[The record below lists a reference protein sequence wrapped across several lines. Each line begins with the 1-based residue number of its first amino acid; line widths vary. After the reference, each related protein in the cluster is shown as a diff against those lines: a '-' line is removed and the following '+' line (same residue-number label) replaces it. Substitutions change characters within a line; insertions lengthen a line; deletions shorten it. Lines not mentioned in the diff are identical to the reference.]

1 MQSLLDQNHNS
12 SKNND
17 NINNDQKIE
26 NNDNNEEQLIAA
38 QMAAVAIAAETSSGS
53 PALAAHYAKNISAT
67 IAKLEPRP
75 YSHNLPDSVGNKM
88 KRMQTFATNHRFFV
102 DREAVLFYIQNFT
115 TQSISVLKE
124 ANSNYSFPSNVI
136 DQSPSSRSSL
146 EVSKDNEDLLPKK
159 GFISMGNELGT
170 SDLHPQASLNNRYS
184 VSALQR
190 QIAQGN
196 NPHFFHYLLLLHNC
210 YFISSASEE
219 VDCKSNSIL
228 QCAIDNN
235 RSAPLGDNSDNCSSM
250 TTHSSVTKKEHTS
263 DDDDCQMVATLVLD
277 TLSQIQQAYNQLLG
291 LLHFHD
297 EMSTDGSKCYMGM
310 VACADSSRDNL
321 HPQEENDVFPC
332 SFASHS
338 YSVESSSSPCVGS
351 PDVLPSFACPEGA
364 GDATNVFFRACAPI
378 GHGDRLEK
386 KSLVQQSYDESGH
399 GSRCEGGRREVVR
412 RGNVMLDNVEG
423 KGNHLIGYNSHL
435 SESNSGNLETDDGES
450 DIKSKGMPFQTASRH
465 VASGIMNQFFSTVN
479 KRRQRRKNEE
489 ESESV
494 SATSTDVGVAGVGYS
509 SQSSES
515 VVEATVP
522 RENIKIGQD
531 YNVII
536 MREMLGLTVEN
547 VLERTVVRTVL
558 PNGAAKKA
566 GTQVGSLIVKVGTV
580 ETENLTHFETIDELR
595 QSQRPLK
602 LVLRKIGK
610 EALRCAREEMGRL
623 IKGGDFGT
631 SLTDFAKDTDDEN
644 ESILSSSTA
653 SVEKSVIQRSRSDNF
668 SKMLYNQWFSGTQRK
683 LQLHSAVATKRDES
697 MSKAGAK
704 LAWILSLLV
713 FGLEREAAKSKSKT
727 EEDLSIASDI
737 SDRSTKDLTDAAR
750 SVSKILH
757 DYVQNHFKSANV
769 RKTDGQ
775 LSAQVAIKRKK
786 HAAPPPNIQ
795 DKQAVP
801 GKSRRSIDH
810 KRHSTISQS
819 PPADEALLKIGDVL
833 QRTRSFLADPNSRP
847 VALLTGEIISLL
859 CDILDLDNNMILSEA
874 ESSSSTAGESQ
885 ASISDL
891 GSAGSLLKL
900 IVLNCSSRTNSGI
913 LDNEDVGFHSGNRFL
928 AVVHRLAASR
938 STSSRVTACS
948 LGPVLWNHLDFPHQ
962 LQLRGVI
969 TRALHDADLIVRKAT
984 ATVLHEIAEL
994 VFDPRAVSWLVLMC
1008 ERAMTDPDPQLRSA
1022 AMTLTY
1028 HLAEHLPNA
1037 FLGDASEGS
1046 RSIHVMPSRSDPQFA
1061 DVYLLQC
1068 KLLPVATRLAEDS
1081 NGSVRLSVAAQCD
1094 RLAGALGEHWHSVIV
1109 DLLQALLS
1117 DKDDRVR
1124 GEATLCIP
1132 RLTDAVVSHS
1142 SSCGNNQKISVLES
1156 LLPVALKLQIDP
1168 VTEVRICLA
1177 AAAGELLSFLVWRH
1191 PSKDVDLS
1199 EEGATNEESLHKR
1212 YIDNQLIPLLQRLLQ
1227 DSDPEVTSAALRAVT
1242 NASRSHSRDM
1252 ECRRNED
1259 DSLSLSSHQ
1268 SLVAEKVEPVFRPVL
1283 SEAQV
1288 MKLVPTLSALSSST
1302 QWRVRQSA
1310 VEIVPALLGCTHKTE
1325 TRSEIAQLCFTLMND
1340 NVDAVRNSAAECL
1353 CLGGSNLG
1361 SGESSEASEWL
1372 SSVVLPHLESCRD
1385 SSNSKQR
1392 LLSLKM
1398 AEMILVN
1405 MARWNVSIESDVI
1418 TSHVQCHDGKSSMS
1432 RRILE
1437 VASVLSLDKI
1447 VNVRLN
1453 VGRTCLNSLSSLSRD
1468 DVEFVTEIMKNQLN
1482 HEQSKNGGGDRDV
1495 IFFAKKSI
1503 EQAKERI
1510 EA

>member
-1 MQSLLDQNHNS
+1 MQSLLDQNHNDND
-12 SKNND
+12 KNN
-17 NINNDQKIE
+17 NQKIE
-26 NNDNNEEQLIAA
+26 NNKNEEEQIAA

-67 IAKLEPRP
+67 IAKLEPRSH
-75 YSHNLPDSVGNKM
+75 SHNLPDLMSNKM
-88 KRMQTFATNHRFFV
+88 KRMQSFAMSNRFVV
-102 DREAVLFYIQNFT
+102 DREVVLVYIQNFT
-115 TQSISVLKE
+115 SLSNAVVEE
-124 ANSNYSFPSNVI
+124 ANSNCSVPSTVI
-136 DQSPSSRSSL
+136 HQSSL
-146 EVSKDNEDLLPKK
+146 SANSLEFSKESEDFTGTKRPV
-159 GFISMGNELGT
+159 SMGN
-170 SDLHPQASLNNRYS
+170 DLVISALQPQLSFQSRYS

-196 NPHFFHYLLLLHNC
+196 NPHFFHCLLLLHNC
-210 YFISSASEE
+210 YFTSSTKSKDGDCSPTTSSKNFHCADNDDGCNAS
-219 VDCKSNSIL
+219 
-228 QCAIDNN
+228 
-235 RSAPLGDNSDNCSSM
+235 LGDDTIKIPHDN
-250 TTHSSVTKKEHTS
+250 VN
-263 DDDDCQMVATLVLD
+263 DDDCQMAATLILD
-277 TLSQIQQAYNQLLG
+277 TLFQIQQSYNQLLG
-291 LLHFHD
+291 LLNFHD
-297 EMSTDGSKCYMGM
+297 EIMSMDESKSMG
-310 VACADSSRDNL
+310 VDACANASRDELNS
-321 HPQEENDVFPC
+321 QENDDFPG

-338 YSVESSSSPCVGS
+338 YSVESSSSPCAF
-351 PDVLPSFACPEGA
+351 PDALPSSASSEG

-378 GHGDRLEK
+378 GNGDVLEK
-386 KSLVQQSYDESGH
+386 KRSPVDNPHGETGH
-399 GSRCEGGRREVVR
+399 GSERLESEGDP
-412 RGNVMLDNVEG
+412 LDG
-423 KGNHLIGYNSHL
+423 
-435 SESNSGNLETDDGES
+435 SNSNTNNSGTLEKDEEEDK
-450 DIKSKGMPFQTASRH
+450 DIKSKGMPFQATSRN

-479 KRRQRRKNEE
+479 KRRHRRKNEE
-489 ESESV
+489 ESGTK
-494 SATSTDVGVAGVGYS
+494 SATSIDVGVGDIDHS
-509 SQSSES
+509 LQSSES
-515 VVEATVP
+515 SKSEATSP
-522 RENIKIGQD
+522 RQNIKIGQD
-531 YNVII
+531 YNVVIT
-536 MREMLGLTVEN
+536 REMLGLTVEN

-623 IKGGDFGT
+623 IKGGDFGI

-644 ESILSSSTA
+644 ESIFSSSTT

-683 LQLHSAVATKRDES
+683 LQNCSAVATKRDES

-704 LAWILSLLV
+704 LVWILSLLV
-713 FGLEREAAKSKSKT
+713 FGLEREAAKTKSKT
-727 EEDLSIASDI
+727 DEDLSIASDL
-737 SDRSTKDLTDAAR
+737 SDRSIKDLSDAAR

-757 DYVQNHFKSANV
+757 DYVQNHFKSANL
-769 RKTDGQ
+769 RKADGYVT
-775 LSAQVAIKRKK
+775 AQVTVKRKK
-786 HAAPPPNIQ
+786 QAASPRNIQ
-795 DKQAVP
+795 DKQSKAVP
-801 GKSRRSIDH
+801 GKSRRSLDN
-810 KRHSTISQS
+810 KRHSAMSQTL
-819 PPADEALLKIGDVL
+819 PADEALLQIGDVL
-833 QRTRSFLADPNSRP
+833 QRARSFLADPNSRP
-847 VALLTGEIISLL
+847 AVLLTGEIISLL
-859 CDILDLDNNMILSEA
+859 CDILDLDNNMVLSEA

-900 IVLNCSSRTNSGI
+900 IVLNCSPRNSV
-913 LDNEDVGFHSGNRFL
+913 LFENEVVGYHSGNRFL

-969 TRALHDADLIVRKAT
+969 TRALHDADVIVRKAT
-984 ATVLHEIAEL
+984 ASVLHEIAEL

-1124 GEATLCIP
+1124 GEATLCLP
-1132 RLTDAVVSHS
+1132 RLTEAIVSQLSSNS
-1142 SSCGNNQKISVLES
+1142 SSSDKSPKISVLES
-1156 LLPVALKLQIDP
+1156 LLPVALKLQNDP

-1177 AAAGELLSFLVWRH
+1177 AASGELLSFLVWRH
-1191 PSKDVDLS
+1191 PSKDIDLS
-1199 EEGATNEESLHKR
+1199 KEGTNEDSPPKR

-1268 SLVAEKVEPVFRPVL
+1268 SLVAEQVEPVFRPVL

-1310 VEIVPALLGCTHKTE
+1310 VEIVPALLGCTHRTE
-1325 TRSEIAQLCFTLMND
+1325 TRSEIARLCFTLMND
-1340 NVDAVRNSAAECL
+1340 SVDAVRNSAAECL

-1361 SGESSEASEWL
+1361 SGESSEAGEWL
-1372 SSVVLPHLESCRD
+1372 SAVVLPHLETCRD

-1392 LLSLKM
+1392 LLCLKM

-1405 MARWNVSIESDVI
+1405 MARWNVTVDSDVGI
-1418 TSHVQCHDGKSSMS
+1418 TSHGKCHDGKSSMS

-1437 VASVLSLDKI
+1437 VASTLSMDKI

-1453 VGRTCLNSLSSLSRD
+1453 VGRTCINSLSSLSKD
-1468 DVEFVTEIMKNQLN
+1468 DVEFVMEIMRNQLN
-1482 HEQSKNGGGDRDV
+1482 SELSRNGGGDRDV

-1503 EQAKERI
+1503 EQAKERLQTL
-1510 EA
+1510 A